1 MDKFVTYDGEQ
12 PIWLDDFN
20 FMDKA
25 VRDTFKRLVLSL
37 SGNIGNAILYGCDVT
52 DSAAGC
58 SWTSGIVCIDGE
70 ILPIDAGQA
79 GSGAVLYFSLQESFD
94 PAGDRTFKNGA
105 EHRCYSIRKALLS
118 TKQSDIPYNGIGR
131 LDSILKGRLS
141 SETVYKVDEENT
153 GTGSKGTRIIR
164 SSSGAFYL
172 SLSMDVPI
180 FGVST
185 DTLVNEAQILGLGTA
200 DAVGIIGKTTFTTLT
215 FVSTDR
221 TAGNTYPVIISI
233 TESDDANSVALTVKF
248 TGTTGLDGGSGQ
260 IYCRLTDKNI
270 A

>member
-118 TKQSDIPYNGIGR
+118 TTQSDIPYNGIGR
-131 LDSILKGRLS
+131 LDSILKSRLS
-141 SETVYKVDEENT
+141 TDTYYSIEDE
-153 GTGSKGTRIIR
+153 KGAGKAKIIK
-164 SSSGAFYL
+164 SSSGAFFL
-172 SLSMDVPI
+172 SLTLSAPVM
-180 FGVST
+180 GLST
-185 DTLVNEAQILGLGTA
+185 DTLVNGAKILGLSFD
-200 DAVGIIGKTTFTTLT
+200 DAAGIIGK
-215 FVSTDR
+215 STPAIM
-221 TAGNTYPVIISI
+221 TYISSSMTVGNIYPVIITISRS
-233 TESDDANSVALTVKF
+233 EDSASPLLTVKF
-248 TGTTGLDGGSGQ
+248 TGSESLNFGTGY
-260 IYCRLTDKNI
+260 IYCRLIDNNI
-270 A
+270 LE